1 VADARSP
8 EDPPFP
14 WPSVADGPLLGAGA
28 TAGTVVSLAAELL
41 RSLARTSTGEWEEAG
56 AVAAQARTLSG
67 RAAALARE
75 NAVAHAQAIE
85 ELRTP
90 RDHGAA
96 LRDAELGDALYRA
109 GELPAAFAEAARDVA
124 ELAVLGSEH
133 GDPDRRADAAAV
145 ALIAAGCARAAAHL
159 VEINLGV
166 LGEDPRLAGA
176 REAVA
181 GAVAAAQRAVE
192 AGR

>member
-1 VADARSP
+1 VPDARSP
-8 EDPPFP
+8 EDPAFP
-14 WPSVADGPLLGAGA
+14 WPSTAEDRLVGAGA
-28 TAGTVVSLAAELL
+28 TTGTVVSLAAELL
-41 RSLARTSTGEWEEAG
+41 RSLAKSSAGDWEEAG
-56 AVAAQARTLSG
+56 AVAAQARTLSR

-75 NAVAHAQAIE
+75 NALAHARAME

-90 RDHGAA
+90 SEDVPET
-96 LRDAELGDALYRA
+96 RDAQLGDALYRA
-109 GELPAAFAEAARDVA
+109 AELPAAIAEAARDVA
-124 ELAVLGSEH
+124 ELAVLPSEH
-133 GDPDRRADAAAV
+133 GDPDRRADSAAV

-166 LGEDPRLAGA
+166 LGEDPRLASA

-181 GAVAAAQRAVE
+181 GAVAAADRAVE